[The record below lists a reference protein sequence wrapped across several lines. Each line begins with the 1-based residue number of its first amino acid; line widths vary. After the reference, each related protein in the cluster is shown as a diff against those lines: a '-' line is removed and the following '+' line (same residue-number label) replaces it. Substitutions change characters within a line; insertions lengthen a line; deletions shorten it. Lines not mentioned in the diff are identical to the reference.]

1 VDGARAYVSMMEMFR
16 RRVEGGM
23 CIDDSGAGGLFI
35 AASGQHR
42 AVWASSRRI
51 PSSLDAPCLFPPRRR
66 RQPFYHL
73 ACQFRQHPISACVP
87 LGLLSSPVARFWEET
102 ASPSPSL
109 SQLHRP
115 PPTARSTP
123 LVDPNTRHATG
134 PTKPCSSPRPCL
146 SARAT
151 SDPLSDSILHT
162 IHAPHTSTP

>member
-134 PTKPCSSPRPCL
+134 PTKPCSSPRLCL

-151 SDPLSDSILHT
+151 SDPLFDSIVHT
-162 IHAPHTSTP
+162 IHAAHTSTP